1 MADKKTNQKK
11 AEAKPEKLIYIGPSL
26 SRGRL
31 PFATIYDGGFPP
43 HIQDVIAI
51 KPWFRK
57 LFVPINKMEIAIAA
71 TKKNGDA
78 MNTFYKKALKEV

>member
-1 MADKKTNQKK
+1 MADKKTTPKK
-11 AEAKPEKLIYIGPSL
+11 AEGKTEKLIYIGPSL

-31 PFATIYDGGFPP
+31 PFATIYQGGFPP
-43 HIQDVIAI
+43 HIQDIIAI

-57 LFVPINKMEIAIAA
+57 LFVPINKLEIAIAA
-71 TKKNGDA
+71 TKKVGNA